1 MTNKLCLLHY
11 IASVLSS
18 FSGKKGD
25 GATHVAGDN
34 SNSVINCGRGSVSL
48 VKVLQSTASSI
59 FMSLLPVCQNHKLG

>member
-25 GATHVAGDN
+25 GTAGDN

-48 VKVLQSTASSI
+48 VKVLQSAVSSI
-59 FMSLLPVCQNHKLG
+59 FMSSLSVCQNHKLG